1 MRQTVSCRS
10 RAAQRSRQHQ
20 GTDNGRDYL
29 AHLLF
34 LSACAAPKKLL
45 PNLAFRK
52 LRGIIL
58 LVENSRRPAAN
69 R

>member
-1 MRQTVSCRS
+1 
-10 RAAQRSRQHQ
+10 
-20 GTDNGRDYL
+20 
-29 AHLLF
+29 LLF
-34 LSACAAPKKLL
+34 LSACAAQKKLL

-58 LVENSRRPAAN
+58 LVENSRSPAAN